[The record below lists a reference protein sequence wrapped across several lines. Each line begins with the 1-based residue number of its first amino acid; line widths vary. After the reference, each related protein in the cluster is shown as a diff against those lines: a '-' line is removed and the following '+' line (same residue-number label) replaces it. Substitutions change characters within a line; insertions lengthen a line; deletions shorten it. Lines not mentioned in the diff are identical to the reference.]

1 MYLKHSRSIP
11 AAPQHRFKINRRALD
26 PHEIILFFFKLVKL
40 RKMKSN

>member
-26 PHEIILFFFKLVKL
+26 PHEIILFFFQIGQVK
-40 RKMKSN
+40 KNEV